1 MTGSLVYVDSSA
13 IVKLVVREPESSALF
28 DWLATR
34 PERISSAVARVEVP
48 RALRRAG
55 LFGTTHRRRAMEVF
69 DRLALLPLDRPILDT
84 AGELGPPELRSLDA
98 IHLATAFSVGVD
110 LAGLVTYDTRLAA
123 AAARS
128 RMAVWAP
135 A

>member
-1 MTGSLVYVDSSA
+1 M
-13 IVKLVVREPESSALF
+13 KLVVREPESPALF

-34 PERISSAVARVEVP
+34 PERISSMVAGVEIA

-55 LFGTTHRRRAMEVF
+55 PSGAASRRRAMDVL
-69 DRLALLPLDRPILDT
+69 DRIALLPVDRPILDT
-84 AGELGPPELRSLDA
+84 AGGLGPPELRSLDA
-98 IHLATAFSVGVD
+98 IHLATALSVGAD
-110 LAGLVTYDTRLAA
+110 LAGLVTYDERLAT

-128 RMAVWAP
+128 RIGVWAP

>member
-1 MTGSLVYVDSSA
+1 VTGSLVYLDSSA
-13 IVKLVVREPESSALF
+13 IVKLVVREPESPALF

-34 PERISSAVARVEVP
+34 PERISSAVARVEVL

-55 LFGTTHRRRAMEVF
+55 SARAAGRRRALEVL
-69 DRLALLPLDRPILDT
+69 DCIALLPVDRPILDA

-98 IHLATAFSVGVD
+98 IHLATALAVGTD
-110 LAGLVTYDTRLAA
+110 LAGLVTYDERLAT

-128 RMAVWAP
+128 RIDVWAP

>member
-1 MTGSLVYVDSSA
+1 VTGSLVYLDSSA
-13 IVKLVVREPESSALF
+13 ILKLVVREPESPALF

-34 PERISSAVARVEVP
+34 PERISSAVARVEVL

-55 LFGTTHRRRAMEVF
+55 PSGASVRHRAIEVL
-69 DRLALLPLDRPILDT
+69 DRIALLPIDRPILDA
-84 AGELGPPELRSLDA
+84 AGELSLPELRSLDA
-98 IHLATAFSVGVD
+98 IHLATALSVGAD
-110 LAGLVTYDTRLAA
+110 LAGLVTYDERLAA

-128 RMAVWAP
+128 RIDVWAP